1 MNISP
6 PIAHPS
12 PSRDDFFPQLL
23 DTTVTQAIPTKP
35 ETPDDYS
42 HIVREEQNWRV
53 SMLAYYTLYSFTVF

>member
-6 PIAHPS
+6 PIAHPP
-12 PSRDDFFPQLL
+12 PSRDDFSPLLL

-42 HIVREEQNWRV
+42 HIVGEGEIGE
-53 SMLAYYTLYSFTVF
+53 